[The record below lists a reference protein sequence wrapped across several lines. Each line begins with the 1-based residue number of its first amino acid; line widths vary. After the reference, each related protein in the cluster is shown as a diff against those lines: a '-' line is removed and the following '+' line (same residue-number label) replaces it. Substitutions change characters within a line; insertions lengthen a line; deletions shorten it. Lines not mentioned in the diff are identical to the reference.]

1 MERQG
6 IGSISCHPVG
16 YPLQFLAA
24 EFIILLKNVT
34 QETEIIKLI
43 IKTRNEIMNMKSL
56 NDKPIDIGAS
66 IGFSMYPKDGVQL
79 EDLVRVADK
88 MMYKE
93 KDSKRRV

>member
-1 MERQG
+1 VARLG
-6 IGSISCHPVG
+6 GD
-16 YPLQFLAA
+16 
-24 EFIILLKNVT
+24 EFIILLKNVS

-43 IKTRNEIMNMKSL
+43 IKTRNEITNMKSL

-88 MMYKE
+88 MMYHE